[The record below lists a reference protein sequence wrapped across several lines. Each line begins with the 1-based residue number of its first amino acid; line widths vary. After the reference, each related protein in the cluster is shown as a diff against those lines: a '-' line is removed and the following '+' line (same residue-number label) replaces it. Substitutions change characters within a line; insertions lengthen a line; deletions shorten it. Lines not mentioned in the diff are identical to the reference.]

1 MIQHLYAKLHDPDR
15 IYDDSS
21 AEPNRLLR
29 QNIGP
34 EFRVQRVQLNFITK
48 SACGSYEI
56 PDVDDRKP
64 KENPVFR
71 NRIGKLGPFRLGE
84 AFKLKIPEDTVF
96 SPARQV
102 GTRELSLTLRP
113 IEPPVLPDFIHFDL
127 MEQELFGLTLNKQRI
142 GSYEL
147 NLIAED
153 TISGGVANDIFTI
166 EIIDDSSDVSKV
178 NAFEIVINLLGPP
191 GRDELTVREK
201 VDIVQRISSGMFAD
215 GDSSAVHILSIERF
229 QYDGLAIGG
238 SDDENYLN
246 SESDNA
252 SDEEPTR
259 RHKHRETAPRSR
271 HSRDAPPLHYFE
283 LKWTNRTIV
292 GGDNC
297 PKEAINENIYKRL
310 FERSYDSLKSLK
322 EVFEPNY
329 DLINVEFEPT
339 GVCKNKMS
347 PKMMGPRPIP
357 ASSPPPPI
365 HTPTRGPPRE
375 EEDTEN
381 AVDIDES
388 NEFLLTTIIPPVAIL
403 IALIF
408 AAIVGCCFHRANKR
422 RKSVEISSR
431 LPGESG
437 LNEREAFLQKGRI
450 PIIFEFEQQQ
460 QQTVSQPQS
469 QQYSMTPVI
478 LPPSQPAHTP
488 HTPHTPQ
495 HTPQQV

>member
-1 MIQHLYAKLHDPDR
+1 M
-15 IYDDSS
+15 
-21 AEPNRLLR
+21 
-29 QNIGP
+29 
-34 EFRVQRVQLNFITK
+34 NFIAK

-56 PDVDDRKP
+56 PEFDDRKP
-64 KENPVFR
+64 KESPIFR

-84 AFKLKIPEDTVF
+84 AFKFKIPEDTVF

-113 IEPPVLPDFIHFDL
+113 IEPPLTPEFIHFDSI
-127 MEQELFGLTLNKQRI
+127 EQELFGLTLNKERI

-153 TISGGVANDIFTI
+153 TISGGMANDIFTI
-166 EIIDDSSDVSKV
+166 EIIDDSKDLSKQH
-178 NAFEIVINLLGPP
+178 AFEIVINLLGPP

-201 VDIVQRISSGMFAD
+201 VDIVQRISSGMFSD
-215 GDSSAVHILSIERF
+215 GDSSAVQILSIERF
-229 QYDGLAIGG
+229 QYDGLAIGAT
-238 SDDENYLN
+238 DEDNYLD
-246 SESDNA
+246 SEPDSTSDGEQKNH
-252 SDEEPTR
+252 

-271 HSRDAPPLHYFE
+271 HSRRDAPPLHYFE
-283 LKWTNRTIV
+283 FKWTNRTIV
-292 GGDNC
+292 AQDHC
-297 PKEAINENIYKRL
+297 PKEAINEDIYKRL
-310 FERSYDSLKSLK
+310 FDRSYDSLKSLK

-339 GVCKNKMS
+339 EVCKNTMS

-357 ASSPPPPI
+357 ATSPPPSM
-365 HTPTRGPPRE
+365 HTPTKSPPRE
-375 EEDTEN
+375 DEDAEN

-460 QQTVSQPQS
+460 QQQQNVSQPQS
-469 QQYSMTPVI
+469 QQYNMTPVI
-478 LPPSQPAHTP
+478 MPPSQP
-488 HTPHTPQ
+488 PHTPQ
-495 HTPQQV
+495 HVPQHQQQV